1 MSRTVSHPHPAQ
13 AFTLLRPVRANLCSY
28 KTVGFNPFPSQ
39 ISIYMKKVQTIIGT
53 LLIVS
58 TSYLAHSEDIL
69 RAQDQDIVAVASASP
84 QFTTLVA
91 ALKAAG
97 LVETLK
103 GPGPFTVFAPTDKA
117 FEKLPKGTLENLLKS
132 ENKEKLTAIL
142 THHVVAGKILA
153 ADLKSGPIKSVGGP
167 SLEIKIHHDKVKV
180 SGAKVVQADIA
191 ASNGVIHAIDA
202 VILE

>member
-1 MSRTVSHPHPAQ
+1 MLEEDDGVPLYSSK
-13 AFTLLRPVRANLCSY
+13 S
-28 KTVGFNPFPSQ
+28 
-39 ISIYMKKVQTIIGT
+39 SIDMKKVQTYIAT

-58 TSYLAHSEDIL
+58 TSYLALSEDVL
-69 RAQDQDIVAVASASP
+69 RAQDQDIVAVAAASP
-84 QFTTLVA
+84 KFTTLVA

-117 FEKLPKGTLENLLKS
+117 FEKLPKGTLEDLLKP

-142 THHVVAGKILA
+142 THHVVAGKLLA
-153 ADLKSGPIKSVGGP
+153 ADLKTGPIKSVGGP
-167 SLEIKIHHDKVKV
+167 NLEIKAHDGKVKV
-180 SGAKVVQADIA
+180 SGSKVVTADIA